1 MAIKLVTPAAI
12 LPVTVGQAK
21 ISERVDVNDVANDAL
36 IEQLLM
42 AATNM
47 AEEFTR
53 RAFITQTW
61 RFETTSLFPIVEI
74 PRPPLQSVDENT
86 VFYFNWNNVPT
97 AIDPDTYFVNN
108 VYGPGQLVFKG
119 GYFPFSITAGYPYWG
134 TYGRG
139 QNLWNFYNGYLSL
152 EFDAGYGDDAE
163 DVPWAIKEGILQ
175 IFGSLYQNRE
185 SQGIPCGA
193 KQLLDPYRVEYL

>member
-1 MAIKLVTPAAI
+1 
-12 LPVTVGQAK
+12 
-21 ISERVDVNDVANDAL
+21 
-36 IEQLLM
+36 M

-119 GYFPFSITAGYPYWG
+119 GYFPFSITAPDRDWE
-134 TYGRG
+134 T
-139 QNLWNFYNGYLSL
+139 
-152 EFDAGYGDDAE
+152 
-163 DVPWAIKEGILQ
+163 K
-175 IFGSLYQNRE
+175 
-185 SQGIPCGA
+185 
-193 KQLLDPYRVEYL
+193 